1 MARTK
6 DKQVLLTAD
15 ERRDLERKAASRTE
29 AFRTVQRA
37 RILLLSEGG
46 GTDAA
51 IAGQLK
57 VNRLTV
63 RNCVRKFHAMGV
75 GGALEDLARTGK
87 PASIGDSEKAWV
99 KQLACQK
106 PAAAGYA
113 QELWTIKA
121 LTAHVRKSCEAAGF
135 PSLATA
141 SRSTIWTILNE
152 ADIKPHKIRYYLERR
167 DPEFEAKMGEVL
179 LVYKQL
185 ELEFASGQDSG
196 VAVMSY
202 DEKPGIQALSATA
215 PDLPPGSGHGAVG
228 RDYEYVRH
236 GTLSLLCALNLKN
249 GEVVPLVRD
258 SHASADFVDFLK
270 LLNAKY
276 ASASKIRL
284 VLDNHSA
291 HTSKETRTYLAT
303 VPGRF
308 EFVFTPKHGSWLN
321 LVESFF
327 GKFTRVFLRGIRVA
341 SKAELTERIYRYMDE
356 INAEPV
362 VYHWK
367 YKMEEVAV

>member
-1 MARTK
+1 
-6 DKQVLLTAD
+6 
-15 ERRDLERKAASRTE
+15 
-29 AFRTVQRA
+29 
-37 RILLLSEGG
+37 
-46 GTDAA
+46 
-51 IAGQLK
+51 
-57 VNRLTV
+57 
-63 RNCVRKFHAMGV
+63 
-75 GGALEDLARTGK
+75 
-87 PASIGDSEKAWV
+87 
-99 KQLACQK
+99 
-106 PAAAGYA
+106 
-113 QELWTIKA
+113 
-121 LTAHVRKSCEAAGF
+121 VRKSCEAAGF
-135 PSLATA
+135 PSLVNA

-167 DPEFEAKMGEVL
+167 DPDFEAQMGEVP

-185 ELEFASGQDSG
+185 EPGFASGQDSG
-196 VAVMSY
+196 VAVLSY
-202 DEKPGIQALSATA
+202 DGKPGIQALSNTV

-249 GEVVPLVRD
+249 GEVIPLVRD
-258 SHASADFVDFLK
+258 SHKSSDFVDFLK
-270 LLNAKY
+270 ILNTRY
-276 ASASKIRL
+276 ADASKIRL

-291 HTSKETRTYLAT
+291 HTSRETRAYLTT

-308 EFVFTPKHGSWLN
+308 GFVFTPKHGSWLN

-327 GKFTRVFLRGIRVA
+327 GRFTRVFLRGIRVS
-341 SKAELTERIYRYMDE
+341 SKAERIYRYMDE